1 MLCRTCEKRFN
12 CIPAAL
18 AANDR
23 HMFALLEQL
32 KQCDRYAKEEQGV
45 SIISQPQR
53 QSYTAAQNVA

>member
-1 MLCRTCEKRFN
+1 MLCRTCQKRFD

-32 KQCDRYAKEEQGV
+32 KQCDRYAKEENGV
-45 SIISQPQR
+45 PVLSTPQI
-53 QSYTAAQNVA
+53 QTYTPAQRVA